1 MIFMS
6 GTNCEMFLINTFFRV
21 QVSVSK
27 STYLI
32 LFTRLFWDAELYFR
46 KEKYFI
52 FWLYMLLYLWT
63 LKYCLQIK
71 FVGHLI
77 SREKEYN
84 EGPRVLWVY
93 QDIVEISF
101 SLNFCE
107 FLAYNLSS
115 SSSLRRFMK
124 YREWEKIKVDGI
136 RCRPAEK
143 KVIKLHCL
151 VSFNWKNPKPTIR
164 CLGASINHTYIL
176 KPYPY
181 CLSVELHMP
190 VLKQS
195 ILQLLTLWPDSL
207 GYHSA

>member
-1 MIFMS
+1 MNAEILPPNKIRRAFDKQRKGIQRGPTGFMGLS
-6 GTNCEMFLINTFFRV
+6 
-21 QVSVSK
+21 
-27 STYLI
+27 Y
-32 LFTRLFWDAELYFR
+32 
-46 KEKYFI
+46 
-52 FWLYMLLYLWT
+52 
-63 LKYCLQIK
+63 
-71 FVGHLI
+71 
-77 SREKEYN
+77 
-84 EGPRVLWVY
+84 
-93 QDIVEISF
+93 IVEISF
-101 SLNFCE
+101 FLNFCE

-164 CLGASINHTYIL
+164 CLGASIDHTYIL

>member
-21 QVSVSK
+21 QMSVSN

-46 KEKYFI
+46 KEKYFL

-71 FVGHLI
+71 IRRAFDKQRRGI
-77 SREKEYN
+77 QR
-84 EGPRVLWVY
+84 GPTGLY
-93 QDIVEISF
+93 LDIVEISF

-115 SSSLRRFMK
+115 SSTLRRFMK
-124 YREWEKIKVDGI
+124 YREWEKIKVDGF
-136 RCRPAEK
+136 RCRPVEK
-143 KVIKLHCL
+143 K
-151 VSFNWKNPKPTIR
+151 
-164 CLGASINHTYIL
+164 
-176 KPYPY
+176 
-181 CLSVELHMP
+181 
-190 VLKQS
+190 
-195 ILQLLTLWPDSL
+195 
-207 GYHSA
+207 GY